1 MTAKKIL
8 LPTHNLSKSEEK
20 AVSIQDMMHCR
31 EQRAKFQ
38 NSFLESYHSPV
49 ISFCMN
55 IPGPIKTNSY
65 IRQAFEQGYHAI
77 KMTLLKHHIFIQN
90 EILIHNFT
98 GDEYILSVDA
108 NASEIKKW
116 MCDIE
121 DTHPLGRIFDI
132 DVIDTDGTKLSRDSF
147 RKCILCDCQAQECA
161 RSRRHSVDEMFQAIT
176 ELIRKNQASYIL

>member
-1 MTAKKIL
+1 MTANKIL
-8 LPTHNLSKSEEK
+8 LPTHNTYKSEEK
-20 AVSIQDMMHCR
+20 TVSIQDIMHCR

-55 IPGPIKTNSY
+55 IPGPIKTNPD
-65 IRQAFEQGYHAI
+65 IRHAFEQGYHVI
-77 KMTLLKHHIFIQN
+77 KTVLLKHHIFIQN

-116 MCDIE
+116 MCEIE

-132 DVIDTDGTKLSRDSF
+132 DVIEDGTKLSRDSF
-147 RKCILCDCQAQECA
+147 RKCILCGCQAQECA

-176 ELIRKNQASYIL
+176 ELIRKNQASLLL